1 MTIISPYEEPIKIW
15 HNVSLEDS
23 HVVICWN
30 GNNHYSGS
38 TYVEK
43 PFIRLRSIDDKIHV
57 QGRCKKIVPVPV
69 QVKVEPKEEEEGNKK
84 VDTKNKGDIEKN
96 DEKVDA
102 EKIDKDN
109 AKVEKDNK
117 KVEVEKTDEKVD
129 SKKDDKVGKDAQN
142 DGINIS
148 WSDVP
153 KLDSNNPDM
162 TSEVMGDG
170 NEEVSCKPPT
180 PDFRSEQ
187 SDDEKLNSDSDLN
200 ETVLMKTGKDENMS
214 ISSMGKSGEE
224 NDEKMSVS
232 SAGSPH
238 RLSKDSQ

>member
-1 MTIISPYEEPIKIW
+1 M
-15 HNVSLEDS
+15 
-23 HVVICWN
+23 
-30 GNNHYSGS
+30 
-38 TYVEK
+38 
-43 PFIRLRSIDDKIHV
+43 
-57 QGRCKKIVPVPV
+57 
-69 QVKVEPKEEEEGNKK
+69 
-84 VDTKNKGDIEKN
+84 KNKGDIEKN
-96 DEKVDA
+96 DEKVGA

-109 AKVEKDNK
+109 VKVEKDNE

-142 DGINIS
+142 DGENIS

-153 KLDSNNPDM
+153 KLDSNNLDM

-170 NEEVSCKPPT
+170 NEEVSSKPPT

-238 RLSKDSQ
+238 RLSKDSQQTVEYEDPATPKEMSPDRNSSAGLLELADEVCDSVAKMLGRKREKAAGSPGILKKFKIDLNSEIGKIQRTE